1 MTAPKE
7 WAVFLEKAVQSYQT
21 FASSPPPMDAKEFNA
36 YHGACKSALMHIA
49 LLEKLI
55 ELNPEKPPDSDRDL
69 RIPGHGAGHAHRHAE
84 NVQGEDP
91 PVHRIRL
98 H

>member
-1 MTAPKE
+1 MTVPKE
-7 WAVFLEKAVQSYQT
+7 WAVFLEKAVQSYQA

-55 ELNPEKPPDSDRDL
+55 ELRPEKSPDSFPLDEWIQAARQELKNENDL
-69 RIPGHGAGHAHRHAE
+69 S
-84 NVQGEDP
+84 
-91 PVHRIRL
+91 
-98 H
+98 

>member
-55 ELNPEKPPDSDRDL
+55 ELNPEKPPDSFPLDEWIQAARQELKNENDL
-69 RIPGHGAGHAHRHAE
+69 S
-84 NVQGEDP
+84 
-91 PVHRIRL
+91 
-98 H
+98 